1 MDSFFNN
8 VHVTTV
14 LTGLLF
20 NDVVVHG
27 NNIQGGSFGRRY
39 EVFGEHGSPFRD
51 PTARAVGFRQKS
63 NVTSR
68 GVSANSSFRGKSC
81 LPQL

>member
-1 MDSFFNN
+1 MDFFFNN

-27 NNIQGGSFGRRY
+27 NNIQGGSFGQ
-39 EVFGEHGSPFRD
+39 V
-51 PTARAVGFRQKS
+51 
-63 NVTSR
+63 
-68 GVSANSSFRGKSC
+68 
-81 LPQL
+81 L